1 MSRRWRWRRWLFLL
15 FPGIDLWAS
24 GLFYRPGEGFFL
36 AQWGPVHAIYAGVPY
51 LTDAIV
57 IGVIALYLW
66 SLQRGRAV
74 WRIDGRVAAFLLL
87 ALALGPGLLVNT
99 VLKDHW
105 GRARPTQVTAFGGV
119 QAFTPAPL
127 PATNCA
133 HNCSFPAGHPAI
145 GFYLVSAAFLV
156 RDRRRRRIATGAAIA
171 AGAVF
176 GLARMAQGGHFLSD
190 VVFSGLLVYG
200 VSWLLYR
207 AIVLDDRLQR
217 WLGGFALPR
226 RLALPSLLLLAVL
239 LLSIAFIDRPVARFF
254 HDSDPSLRQ
263 VFQFITQFGL
273 SKGYLVITGV
283 LFVTFRLA
291 AFGTRNADERSARG
305 ADELSARGGLAATLA
320 LHARRALFVFVA
332 VAASGLVA
340 DAVKLVFGR
349 ARPKLLFA
357 ENFYGFTWGA
367 AQPDY
372 WSFPSG
378 HTVTV
383 AALGVALYLLW
394 PRGAALYLV
403 VALLVAA
410 SRIII
415 TAHYLSDVLMGAVIG
430 GGIAWAVWRGF
441 ARAGLNLASP
451 AAQPLPEGADALE
464 R

>member
-1 MSRRWRWRRWLFLL
+1 MRRAVAAYIAALVLAAAVFLL

-36 AQWGPVHAIYAGVPY
+36 AQWGLVRAIYAGVPY
-51 LTDAIV
+51 LTDTIV
-57 IGVIALYLW
+57 VGVIALYLW

-74 WRIDGRVAAFLLL
+74 WRIDGRAAAFLLL

-105 GRARPTQVTAFGGV
+105 GRARPSQVTAFGGSEH
-119 QAFTPAPL
+119 FTPAPL
-127 PATNCA
+127 PAANCA

-145 GFYLVSAAFLV
+145 GFYLVSMAFLV
-156 RDRRRRRIATGAAIA
+156 SDRRRRRIATGAAIA
-171 AGAVF
+171 TGAVF

-207 AIVLDDRLQR
+207 AVVLDDRLQR

-273 SKGYLVITGV
+273 SKGYLVITAV
-283 LFVTFRLA
+283 LFATLRLA
-291 AFGTRNADERSARG
+291 AFGARDADEP
-305 ADELSARGGLAATLA
+305 SARGGLAATLA
-320 LHARRALFVFVA
+320 LYARRALFVFVA

-340 DAVKLVFGR
+340 DGIKLVFGR

-357 ENFYGFTWGA
+357 DNFYGFTWGA

-394 PRGAALYLV
+394 PRGVALYLV

-415 TAHYLSDVLMGAVIG
+415 TAHYLSDVLIGAVIG

-441 ARAGLNLASP
+441 ARAGLDLASP
-451 AAQPLPEGADALE
+451 AAQPLPEGADTLE

>member
-1 MSRRWRWRRWLFLL
+1 MRRAVAAYVAALALAAVLFLL

-36 AQWGPVHAIYAGVPY
+36 AQWGPVRAIYAGVPY

-105 GRARPTQVTAFGGV
+105 GRARPTQVTAFGGA

-127 PATNCA
+127 PAANCA

-145 GFYLVSAAFLV
+145 GFYLVSVAFLV

-171 AGAVF
+171 AGALF

-217 WLGGFALPR
+217 WLGGVALPR

-273 SKGYLVITGV
+273 SKGYLVIAGV
-283 LFVTFRLA
+283 LFVALRLA
-291 AFGTRNADERSARG
+291 AFGARNGR
-305 ADELSARGGLAATLA
+305 LAATLA
-320 LHARRALFVFVA
+320 LQAHRALFVFIA

-340 DAVKLVFGR
+340 DGIKLVFGR

-357 ENFYGFTWGA
+357 ENFYGFTWGS

-383 AALGVALYLLW
+383 AALAVALYLLW
-394 PRGAALYLV
+394 PRGVALYLV

-415 TAHYLSDVLMGAVIG
+415 TAHYLSDVLVGAVIG
-430 GGIAWAVWRGF
+430 GGVAWAVWRGF